1 LTNLPAIIIIYV
13 VSSLGLAF
21 WNKKKGHGFWFGL
34 FYCLFLTPAIGLLTI
49 ALAQQVIIVDT
60 GNGRKRS
67 CPHCFGLTA
76 ETKSFCEL
84 CGKHIGRQTAK
95 QFLQMAELFIGLVI
109 TVLLVRM
116 FMS

>member
-1 LTNLPAIIIIYV
+1 LINTPAIIILYFV
-13 VSSLGLAF
+13 LSLGLAL
-21 WNKKKGHGFWFGL
+21 WNKQKGHGFWLGL

-49 ALAQQVIIVDT
+49 ALAQRVIVVDT

-116 FMS
+116 FI